1 MDRPP
6 LSLPLPR
13 PGEAIVATAL
23 AGALGLATWVCVPF
37 VAVAARLVPI
47 VAMVVTPVA
56 FHWLRRGLMTEEN
69 SPEREFNLPS
79 SSTAV
84 RIGVRAFA
92 YAPLAAGTIC
102 VAALL
107 HGGSDLA
114 YDALLFFFIGATT
127 AVVVWGPITLVAVV
141 AYGLPLGRDTAE
153 MDAAY
158 PDVVDRALVGSHR
171 RLAIGAALALVVG
184 AVGFLRAPILDDLAS
199 GCFATFLLLAAAA
212 IAVPVG
218 VALRAHRRLA
228 GRNAW
233 TSDLTLVPIADQE
246 AERLGDLPVLGTGAA
261 PTHALVRVAAVEAYR
276 IAATPEEPIALVAV
290 AEDARATDTSAKAR

>member
-1 MDRPP
+1 MARPP
-6 LSLPLPR
+6 LPLPLPLPLPR

-23 AGALGLATWVCVPF
+23 AGALGLATWASLPVLAFVPDF
-37 VAVAARLVPI
+37 VPVVAI
-47 VAMVVTPVA
+47 VVAPLA
-56 FHWLRRGLMTEEN
+56 FHWLRFGLVTAKN
-69 SPEREFNLPS
+69 SPERGFAHPS

-84 RIGVRAFA
+84 RVGVRAFA
-92 YAPLAAGTIC
+92 YAALAAGTISGLFP
-102 VAALL
+102 AFFQR
-107 HGGSDLA
+107 GDLA
-114 YDALLFFFIGATT
+114 YRTLICFFIGAT
-127 AVVVWGPITLVAVV
+127 AGIVFWGPATLVAIV
-141 AYGLPLGRDTAE
+141 AYGLPLRRDTAE

-184 AVGFLRAPILDDLAS
+184 AVGFLRAPILDDLGS

-228 GRNAW
+228 ARNAW
-233 TSDLTLVPIADQE
+233 TSDLTLVPIGDQE

-261 PTHALVRVAAVEAYR
+261 PTHLLVPIAAVEAYR
-276 IAATPEEPIALVAV
+276 IAATPEEPLALVAL
-290 AEDARATDTSAKAR
+290 AEDTSTKAR

>member
-6 LSLPLPR
+6 LPLPR
-13 PGEAIVATAL
+13 PGEAIAATAF

-56 FHWLRRGLMTEEN
+56 FHWLRFGLVTAKN
-69 SPEREFNLPS
+69 SPERAFALPS

-233 TSDLTLVPIADQE
+233 TTSDLTLVPIAEQE
-246 AERLGDLPVLGTGAA
+246 AERLTHLPILGEAA
-261 PTHALVRVAAVEAYR
+261 HPTHALVRVAAAGNYRVAEA
-276 IAATPEEPIALVAV
+276 AEEPIALVAV